1 MSIPQ
6 TKTIVFETERLIV
19 RPAME
24 SDLDFY
30 FTLWTN
36 PEVMKH
42 VGFQQGI
49 PLTQK
54 EMRARPFMQG
64 ETEFD
69 QLLVIELKATG
80 QAIGECKLSR
90 PDDDGVAEP
99 DIKLL
104 PAYWGHRY
112 GSEVW
117 QGIVSY
123 QFRNT
128 DCEAIVTTPNVDNT
142 AAIKLYEA
150 AGAVREGEG
159 VYHFPE
165 AMWDFTTPVH
175 HYTYRLS
182 RSDWQ
187 QR

>member
-1 MSIPQ
+1 
-6 TKTIVFETERLIV
+6 
-19 RPAME
+19 ME

-36 PEVMKH
+36 PEVMRH
-42 VGFQQGI
+42 VGFPQGL
-49 PLTQK
+49 PLTQ
-54 EMRARPFMQG
+54 EGMRARPFQQG

-69 QLLVIELKATG
+69 QLLVIELKLTG

-90 PDDDGVAEP
+90 PDDDGIAEP

-104 PAYWGHRY
+104 PDYWGRRY

-123 QFRNT
+123 QFEHT
-128 DCEAIVTTPNVDNT
+128 DCDAIVTTPNVANA
-142 AAIKLYEA
+142 AAIRLYEA
-150 AGAVREGEG
+150 AGAVRAGEG
-159 VYHFPE
+159 VYEFPE
-165 AMWDFTTPVH
+165 AMRDFTTPVH
-175 HYTYRLS
+175 SYTYRLS

-187 QR
+187 RK